1 MSLKEK
7 CKIFEFKELGDEKG
21 KLVAIEELK
30 DIPFDIKRIFYI
42 YNTTRGTVRG
52 QHANKNS
59 EFVLINL
66 KGSCKV
72 RLYNKD
78 EEYIVELNR
87 PNMGLYIPKL
97 VWKDMYDFSED
108 SLLLSVSSE
117 YYDPDE
123 YIR

>member
-108 SLLLSVSSE
+108 SLLLCVSSE
-117 YYDPDE
+117 YYDAKE

>member
-1 MSLKEK
+1 M
-7 CKIFEFKELGDEKG
+7 
-21 KLVAIEELK
+21 
-30 DIPFDIKRIFYI
+30 
-42 YNTTRGTVRG
+42 
-52 QHANKNS
+52 
-59 EFVLINL
+59 LINL

>member
-1 MSLKEK
+1 MSLKER
-7 CKIFEFKELGDEKG
+7 CRIFEFKELGDEKG

-42 YNTTRGTVRG
+42 YNTTKGTVRG

-72 RLYNKD
+72 RLYNND

-87 PNMGLYIPKL
+87 PNMGLYIPRL